1 MLAMGERRSGFGL
14 GVKNK
19 EMGEV
24 SHFGE
29 VLK

>member
-1 MLAMGERRSGFGL
+1 MLAMEERRSGVEL
-14 GVKNK
+14 GGKNK

-24 SHFGE
+24 SHFGK